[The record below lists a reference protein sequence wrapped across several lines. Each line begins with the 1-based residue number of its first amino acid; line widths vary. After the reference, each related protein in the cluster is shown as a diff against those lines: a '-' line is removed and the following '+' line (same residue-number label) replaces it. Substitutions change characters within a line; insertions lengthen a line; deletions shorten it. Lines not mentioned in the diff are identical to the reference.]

1 MKGIIVIAATLFITG
16 SASAQSKEKQQT
28 SRDIATAQADVPVAA
43 VRLQAAGNTHPNTVG
58 VSAVAAP
65 LQAPV
70 SLPAQPIG
78 IQDRNRELRPGQ
90 SDKDAD
96 MRSKK

>member
-1 MKGIIVIAATLFITG
+1 MIAATLFITG

-28 SRDIATAQADVPVAA
+28 SRDIATAQADVPVAV

-65 LQAPV
+65 LQAPH
-70 SLPAQPIG
+70 SLPLHKN
-78 IQDRNRELRPGQ
+78 DVREPNKVIRPGQ